1 MRLHKRLS
9 IAGEE
14 QSLVAED
21 VRLDLFSPGRAAFTV
36 QSTGALSG
44 LVQLDLGYQLDKLQ
58 RFFLGYVVRS
68 ESAGSG
74 RQKVFARELT
84 AALACRLPL
93 ALRYVTLPEVLKA
106 VAALTGLTFITG
118 RDTYTTVKAP
128 VFYSS
133 GSGYWVLDSL
143 GSVYQVPQFIWQQQ
157 GDGRVFVGSWAESFW
172 SGRPLELPKDWHKDH
187 GVAGRAKIPCI
198 PRLRPGVLLN
208 GNYLTKVGLS
218 GNFMELTWSADPWT
232 KLSRA

>member
-9 IAGEE
+9 VAGEALP
-14 QSLVAED
+14 LVAED

-36 QSTGALSG
+36 QSTKALTG

-68 ESAGSG
+68 EAVGSE
-74 RQKVFARELT
+74 RQKIFARELT
-84 AALACRLPL
+84 AALARRLPL
-93 ALRYVTLPEVLKA
+93 ALRYVSLPEVLKA
-106 VAALTGLTFITG
+106 VAQQTGLTFITG

-128 VFYSS
+128 VFYSP
-133 GSGYWVLDSL
+133 GTGYWALDSL
-143 GSVYQVPQFIWQQQ
+143 GSVYQVPKFIWQQQ
-157 GDGRVFVGSWAESFW
+157 GDGRVFVGSWEESFW
-172 SGRPLELPKDWHKDH
+172 NGRPLELPAGWQKEH

-208 GNYLTKVGLS
+208 GNYLIKVGLS

-232 KLSRA
+232 KLSRV